1 MTRTRFHLLLAA
13 AMPLAAALAACEGGG
28 TIATEPGAGG
38 DTLKTP
44 PAGPVPPTAPVP
56 PPRFDSGS
64 YTLARVAGKPLPAFY
79 YDDGTT
85 RGDYTGGTLRL
96 NPDGSFA
103 SDYTIHYSRVRNG
116 TPHDW
121 QIRLTGQYEARGES
135 IRYRVSEVS
144 GGVPRPGGDLLG
156 VIGADTVTILTHAT
170 ETAVYVRRP

>member
-1 MTRTRFHLLLAA
+1 MTKTRFRLLLAA
-13 AMPLAAALAACEGGG
+13 AVPLAAALAGCEGG

-38 DTLKTP
+38 DTLRTPPAGPLP
-44 PAGPVPPTAPVP
+44 PAGPVPP
-56 PPRFDSGS
+56 PRFVSGS

-79 YDDGTT
+79 YDDGGT
-85 RGDYTGGTLRL
+85 RGDYTGGTLQL
-96 NPDGSFA
+96 NPDGSFT

-116 TPHDW
+116 SPHDW
-121 QIRLTGQYEARGES
+121 QIRFTGQYEARGES